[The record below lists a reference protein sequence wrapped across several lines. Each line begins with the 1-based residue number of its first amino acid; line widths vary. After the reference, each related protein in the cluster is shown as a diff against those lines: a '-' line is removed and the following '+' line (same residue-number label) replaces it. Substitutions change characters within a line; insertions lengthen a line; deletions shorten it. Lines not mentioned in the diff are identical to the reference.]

1 MCTLGTE
8 ALDRRDIVPVS
19 PQEAVDQLSRY
30 QQKHGLPG
38 AIEPLTIE
46 MRQYNEVVIVV
57 GSEDELAQWI
67 APTRPFQIEVLGG
80 VHEHGSAPG
89 ITDAVR
95 YVVIRSNGAD
105 GVIGGAP
112 EGEFS
117 PAAEGWSLWIRYYPE
132 GRTIFERP
140 PADKDLFPGRLNNI
154 LLPERYGLSP
164 ATGSTL
170 PHQQLTDLSPPDI
183 RARMRGW
190 MDTNFQFVR
199 TGPSYVSDHVTWA
212 MHLEGIPI
220 APSARILTPIPGM
233 YEFAHM
239 HVDGSWH
246 MALPAEDRWEILIKR
261 WGTVH
266 PVAKYGVNAILFYAP
281 RNDEEYEH
289 LKTVV
294 VASYRYAKGEIN

>member
-117 PAAEGWSLWIRYYPE
+117 PAAQGWSLWIRYYPE

-183 RARMRGW
+183 RTRMREW

-294 VASYRYAKGEIN
+294 VASYRYAKGEIS